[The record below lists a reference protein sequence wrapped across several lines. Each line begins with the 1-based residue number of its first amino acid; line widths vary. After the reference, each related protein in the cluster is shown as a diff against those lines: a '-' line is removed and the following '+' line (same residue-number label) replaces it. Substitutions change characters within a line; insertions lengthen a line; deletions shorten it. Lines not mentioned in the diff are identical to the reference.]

1 MESPSDPAGPT
12 FPVAGLSVRVQAPGF
27 GLDVSTDS
35 QGVFMAT
42 EVPSG
47 PVAVKAALDDR
58 FTIVQGSTSG
68 AVQEGGCVPL
78 TLRAALNGRI
88 RGKVIGRDGKPSA
101 DVPLQLSVTND
112 VHRFGIQD
120 RLQTRTSGSGEFEFR
135 GLPPGRYLLGH
146 NLYPESD
153 VGTIEDGVVPKP
165 PPTFYPGTSDRAA
178 AIPIAVGEGTQH
190 TGLDFV
196 VVR

>member
-1 MESPSDPAGPT
+1 
-12 FPVAGLSVRVQAPGF
+12 VADLSVRVQAPGF
-27 GLDVSTDS
+27 VLDVSTDS

-47 PVAVKAALDDR
+47 PVTIKSALDDR
-58 FTIVQGSTSG
+58 FTIVQGSMSG
-68 AVQEGGCVPL
+68 AVPEGGCVPL

-88 RGKVIGRDGKPSA
+88 RGKVTGRDGKPSA
-101 DVPLQLSVTND
+101 GVLLQLSVSND

-120 RLQTRTSGSGEFEFR
+120 RFQTRTSGSGEFEFR
-135 GLPPGRYLLGH
+135 ALPPGQYLLGH

-153 VGTIEDGVVPKP
+153 IGPVPKGP
-165 PPTFYPGTSDRAA
+165 PMFYPGTSDRAA
-178 AIPIAVGEGTQH
+178 AVPIVVGEGTEH

-196 VVR
+196 VVP